1 MYPLLFMKE
10 SVITSHNNNSRR
22 IATPNPRVS
31 SKCHA
36 ALIASF
42 D

>member
-10 SVITSHNNNSRR
+10 SVITSHNNNNSRR

-31 SKCHA
+31 SK
-36 ALIASF
+36 
-42 D
+42 